1 MYNFEMECLCCTCI
15 WECNIYAQM
24 IFAGGFNDT
33 LCGIVQYTNLYGTA
47 IGYTIAGAISM
58 MWVINFL
65 GSKYLDIDFLLYP
78 TKFILILFLNK

>member
-1 MYNFEMECLCCTCI
+1 MECLCCTCI

-58 MWVINFL
+58 M
-65 GSKYLDIDFLLYP
+65 
-78 TKFILILFLNK
+78 